1 MDGKFPIHTIGR
13 HWATF
18 LQTWNQVAA
27 ILSVMSFMM
36 NLGVFYAIVVK
47 GWQVPLG
54 VFILIAGAA
63 FVGLVSFVLLV
74 GNRAWYNYA
83 KRMTDI
89 DLLNKKV
96 DSIISI
102 LTNRGDNE

>member
-1 MDGKFPIHTIGR
+1 M
-13 HWATF
+13 F

-27 ILSVMSFMM
+27 ILSAMSFVM
-36 NLGVFYAIVVK
+36 NSGVFYAIVVQ
-47 GWQVPLG
+47 GWHVPLG

-63 FVGLVSFVLLV
+63 FIGLVLFVLLV

-96 DSIISI
+96 DTIISM
-102 LTNRGDNE
+102 LNERSS